1 MRYFILFAICW
12 CASTVQGQ
20 QWSLEKSLVAMN
32 AVGNGGEGHDVAIK
46 AWSVVGNAKA
56 ESLPKILKAIDDS
69 KPLAANWIR
78 AAVDQVAERSLRDG
92 RSLPAKELENIVFD
106 ADYSPR
112 ARRLAYEWL
121 LKVDEGAEQR
131 IIPRMLNDSSLEMRR
146 DAVAAVLKQAAAA
159 KESKPA
165 ATVLYKEALSAS
177 RDKDQI
183 DAAFDALKE
192 LGIEVDLPSHFGF
205 ITNWKLIGPFD
216 NTAKAGFDVAYPP
229 ENELKLDA
237 EYPGK
242 KGSVK
247 WFDHQ
252 TSDRYGMVNINEA
265 VGKNM
270 GAAAYA
276 YNSFQSSADRDVELR
291 LGCVCANKVW
301 LNGELLMVNEVY
313 HSGSSIDQYV
323 ASGRLKRGENVI
335 LLKICQNE
343 QTENWAQDW
352 EFQLRICDPVGT
364 AVLAVDRP
372 DPVKQ

>member
-1 MRYFILFAICW
+1 MRYVILFAICW
-12 CASTVQGQ
+12 CTSAVQGQ

-46 AWSVVGNAKA
+46 AWKVVGDAKA
-56 ESLPKILKAIDDS
+56 DSLPEILKAIDDG

-78 AAVDQVAERSLRDG
+78 AAVDQIAERSLREG
-92 RSLPAKELENIVFD
+92 RPLPAKELENIVFD
-106 ADYSPR
+106 AGYSPR

-121 LKVDEGAEQR
+121 SKVDDGAEDR

-146 DAVAAVLKQAAAA
+146 DAVAKVLDQAVAA
-159 KESKPA
+159 KDSKPA
-165 ATVLYKEALSAS
+165 ATALYKEALTAA

-192 LGIEVDLPSHFGF
+192 LGVEVDLPSHFGF

-229 ENELKLDA
+229 EGELKFDA

-242 KGSVK
+242 TGSVK

-276 YNSFQSSADRDVELR
+276 FNLFESSSDRDVELR

-301 LNGELLMVNEVY
+301 LNGELVMANEVY
-313 HSGSSIDQYV
+313 HSGSSLDQYV
-323 ASGRLKRGENVI
+323 ASGKLKRGRNVI

-352 EFQLRICDPVGT
+352 EFQLRICDAVGT
-364 AVLAVDRP
+364 AVLAANRP
-372 DPVKQ
+372 EPDK